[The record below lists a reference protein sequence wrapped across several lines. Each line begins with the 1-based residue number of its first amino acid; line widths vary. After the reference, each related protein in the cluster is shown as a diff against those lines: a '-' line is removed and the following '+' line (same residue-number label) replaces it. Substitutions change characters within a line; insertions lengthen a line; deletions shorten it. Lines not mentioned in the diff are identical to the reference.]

1 MSRRNNNTID
11 KFGRQKTYGK
21 SQFVR
26 GPPGNGFRFT
36 ADGQYDMQGKS
47 LENVAFPKNTNDAA
61 TPEYVLNEIEQ
72 LRIRL
77 IESAN
82 KDIKH
87 FFELTFAGFDE
98 KFNIM
103 NDLVKETEK
112 KFYKEG
118 ATREYVDNANLVL
131 GANLTALINDELL
144 DHFSRQ
150 YTNIEKEMV
159 KLKEFVTK
167 NKGTP
172 DSITKDLRLYCEQQF
187 KGVDEK
193 IHTIKDIVMKNET
206 KTAALEH
213 KLKTF
218 MSAYKK

>member
-1 MSRRNNNTID
+1 MSRHNSNSID

-26 GPPGNGFRFT
+26 GPPGYGFKLT
-36 ADGQYDMQGKS
+36 ADGQYDIQGKS
-47 LENVAFPKNTNDAA
+47 LENVAFPKNANDAA

-72 LRIRL
+72 LRIQI
-77 IESAN
+77 IESAK
-82 KDIKH
+82 KDIKR

-98 KFNIM
+98 KLNLM
-103 NDLVKETEK
+103 NDLVIETEK

-118 ATREYVDNANLVL
+118 ATREYVDNSNHKL
-131 GANLTALINDELL
+131 GVNLTALINNEVLK
-144 DHFSRQ
+144 HFSRHG
-150 YTNIEKEMV
+150 YIEKEMV
-159 KLKEFVTK
+159 KLKELVTK

-172 DSITKDLRLYCEQQF
+172 DSITKELRLYCEQQF
-187 KGVDEK
+187 KGVEEK

-213 KLKTF
+213 KFKTF
-218 MSAYKK
+218 TSAYKK